1 MPRSRPLPNWRL
13 ELTGATTAF
22 RLCAKE
28 QWMKQS
34 TMRCAKG
41 RRTCSSSALR

>member
-13 ELTGATTAF
+13 ELTGAATAF

-34 TMRCAKG
+34 TVRCAKD
-41 RRTCSSSALR
+41 RRARSSSAVR